1 MSKVY
6 GKCWGDLGMNKARG
20 GCWPHRTGNLQETL
34 IYFLNLSPR
43 ITQLVRGHMCG
54 EIHESVQLRT
64 SLPKGHSVRAQS
76 CVCWQTLAVPAVQEA
91 EEGRSQIQG
100 LLGLHSELQASL
112 GNSAKFCPK
121 NKI

>member
-91 EEGRSQIQG
+91 EEGRSINFQ
-100 LLGLHSELQASL
+100 LGEEFEETSIDDRNCKVRGS
-112 GNSAKFCPK
+112 F
-121 NKI
+121 IR